1 MKRKEKPTPLRKM
14 NQERALAHC
23 AGITV
28 TEWFRLDNDTII
40 ELWTVFRA
48 YILNGYKD
56 TGQPVPARVAD
67 VWGRCKTIIDNEAGN
82 E

>member
-1 MKRKEKPTPLRKM
+1 MKRKEKPTRLRDM
-14 NQERALAHC
+14 NRERALAHC
-23 AGITV
+23 ATITAN
-28 TEWFRLDNDTII
+28 EWSRLDNDTIL
-40 ELWTVFRA
+40 ELWAVFRA

-67 VWGRCKTIIDNEAGN
+67 VWGRCKTIIDHEAGN

>member
-1 MKRKEKPTPLRKM
+1 MKRKRTPTTRLRDM

-23 AGITV
+23 ATITAN
-28 TEWFRLDNDTII
+28 EWSTLDSDSTL

-56 TGQPVPARVAD
+56 TGHPVPARVAD
-67 VWGRCKTIIDNEAGN
+67 VWGRCKTIIDGEVLK
-82 E
+82 